1 MSFWTS
7 SIGRKYLMG
16 ISGLIISGFVL
27 AHMAGNMIILL
38 GEQAYNSYS
47 HTLISNLPLL
57 YTTEIVLLV
66 AFITHVTMGIWLTSE
81 NRRARKVKY
90 VRGTHGDKKAN
101 FASKSMAYQGIV
113 LLGFVIW
120 HLITFKYGPY
130 YTVVYD
136 GVEMRDLF
144 SLLVERFSEPAYVA
158 GYFICMV
165 VIGVHL
171 SHGLSSSFQSLG
183 WNHPKYSPRIRKIS
197 IAYGIIIALGFISQP
212 LYIYLIH

>member
-27 AHMAGNMIILL
+27 AHMAGNLIILL
-38 GEQAYNSYS
+38 GERAYNSYS
-47 HTLISNLPLL
+47 HALVSNLPLL
-57 YTTEIVLLV
+57 YGTEIVLLL
-66 AFITHVTMGIWLTSE
+66 AFLTHIFMGVWLTVE
-81 NRRARKVKY
+81 NKRARKGSY
-90 VRGTHGDKKAN
+90 VRGTHGEKAAN
-101 FASKSMAYQGIV
+101 FASKSMAYQGVV
-113 LLGFVIW
+113 LLFFVIW

-130 YTVVYD
+130 YTVIYD

-144 SLLVERFSEPAYVA
+144 SLLVERFSDPVYVA
-158 GYFICMV
+158 GYFVCMV

-171 SHGLSSSFQSLG
+171 SHGVSSSLQSLG
-183 WNHPKYSPRIRKIS
+183 LNHPKYSPKIRKVS

-212 LYIYLIH
+212 LYIYFIH